1 MKSVR
6 SKYGSVKTVVSG
18 RVFDSKREAEVAR
31 DLLLME
37 RAGKIENL
45 GFQVKYEL
53 IPPQPKFKERA
64 VTYFADMV
72 YTDKATGEEVVI
84 DVKSS
89 ATRKLAVYILKRKLM
104 AFIHGISVLEVV

>member
-1 MKSVR
+1 MAKIQ
-6 SKYGSVKTVVSG
+6 SKYHSVKTAISG
-18 RVFDSKREAEVAR
+18 RIFDSKREAEVAR
-31 DLLLME
+31 DLLLLE

-64 VTYFADMV
+64 VTYIADMV

-84 DVKSS
+84 DVKGVK
-89 ATRKLAVYILKRKLM
+89 TDVWVIKRKLM
-104 AFIHGISVLEVV
+104 ALVHGIKVREVA